1 MPKLHVNIDHVATLR
16 EARRET
22 FPDPVAWAL
31 LAEKA
36 GAQGITCHLRRDRRH
51 IQDADVKRLRK
62 SIGTRLNLEISLD
75 EEIVAIALKSK
86 ADAFCI
92 VPENRKEVTTEGGL
106 DVRSERKRLKKVVPT
121 LAKRGA
127 EVSLFVDPD
136 LDQIEAAVKVGA
148 QFVELH
154 TGAYAN
160 ATGTKKARELQRL
173 RTAAAF
179 AHDHGL
185 RVNAGHGLDYDNV
198 RDVAL
203 LAWVEEL
210 NIGFAIVARAQFDGV
225 DEAVR
230 RMVELVAHQAAAA
243 KPNMAEAVSGA

>member
-1 MPKLHVNIDHVATLR
+1 MSKLHVNIDHVATLR

-154 TGAYAN
+154 TGSYAN

-203 LAWVEEL
+203 LPWVEEL

-230 RMVELVAHQAAAA
+230 RMVELVARQAAAA